1 MKKENVMSLCQ
12 LRTHIEHNTSE
23 SEMVATL
30 QQSTNKISCY
40 LWLTSHFKLSLIED
54 DNHIKSSSQLP
65 FSTFKKLLAK
75 LFNFTP
81 IFTCA
86 LTFRISMQY
95 ESK

>member
-1 MKKENVMSLCQ
+1 MVCHCIVAT
-12 LRTHIEHNTSE
+12 RIEHNTSE

-30 QQSTNKISCY
+30 QQSTNKISSY

-75 LFNFTP
+75 LFNFAP
-81 IFTCA
+81 FFTCA
-86 LTFRISMQY
+86 LTFSISM
-95 ESK
+95 KANKNTNGK

>member
-1 MKKENVMSLCQ
+1 MVCHCGNSH
-12 LRTHIEHNTSE
+12 RNITHNTSE

-30 QQSTNKISCY
+30 QQSTNKISSY

-75 LFNFTP
+75 FHFLP
-81 IFTCA
+81 A
-86 LTFRISMQY
+86 HSLLVSV
-95 ESK
+95 